1 MFERDRTEEYREYMI
16 RRILEL
22 QTQDQYTKADLQ
34 KKATSQLEDIFA
46 EIEQEVYNMNFKE
59 LRQAS
64 GMNQTK
70 FAEYFDIPRR
80 TVQNW
85 ELGINKCPDYLL
97 KLMHYILQ
105 KEGFVLVWRYNK
117 AEPIVSEELWKEA
130 NMKKKG
136 NQ

>member
-1 MFERDRTEEYREYMI
+1 
-16 RRILEL
+16 
-22 QTQDQYTKADLQ
+22 
-34 KKATSQLEDIFA
+34 
-46 EIEQEVYNMNFKE
+46 MNFKE

-97 KLMHYILQ
+97 KLMHYKLQ